1 MVKPFNDFNSSIG
14 SIGLV
19 ETPWF
24 HIIKVTDKQDGIRL
38 ATVAWG

>member
-1 MVKPFNDFNSSIG
+1 MVKPFNDFVFNSIG

-19 ETPWF
+19 ETPFGF

-38 ATVAWG
+38 ATVA